1 VLSADGLKPAG
12 ALAAWRRR
20 VQQGWGGVR
29 VDSVEAPTG
38 EMWRVGKS
46 FPVSVRVQ
54 LGGIPASDVAVQ
66 LCYGHL
72 DAAGELVEPQVL
84 VLAADGATGG
94 NTLFRG
100 TVPCEVSGQ
109 FGFSVRVLPKHP
121 HQPNL
126 FEPGLVTWG

>member
-1 VLSADGLKPAG
+1 MKPAG
-12 ALAAWRRR
+12 ALAGWRRK
-20 VQQGWGGVR
+20 VQAAWGGVR

-54 LGGIPASDVAVQ
+54 LGSIPAGEVEVQ

-72 DAAGELVEPQVL
+72 DATGEVVVPK
-84 VLAADGATGG
+84 VLALSADGTTGG
-94 NTLFRG
+94 NVLFRG
-100 TVPCEVSGQ
+100 NVPCDSSGQ

-121 HQPNL
+121 HLPNL